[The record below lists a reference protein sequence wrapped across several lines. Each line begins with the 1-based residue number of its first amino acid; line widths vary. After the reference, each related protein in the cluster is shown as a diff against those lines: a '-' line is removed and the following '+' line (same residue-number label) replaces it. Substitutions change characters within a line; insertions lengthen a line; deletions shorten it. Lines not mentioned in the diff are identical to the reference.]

1 MVQRANPPKK
11 KHPNTLTT
19 TDLIYG
25 LGILQLDNQ
34 LELGIANK
42 DDMLY
47 IVTMLNKLPSLVDVT
62 QLKDRLRKDL
72 DYVNRL
78 IIIQS
83 ELAKKRQEEAQ
94 QEGEKPKRGRK
105 KK

>member
-34 LELGIANK
+34 LELGIANRE
-42 DDMLY
+42 DMLY
-47 IVTMLNKLPSLVDVT
+47 IVTMLNKLPSLVNAD
-62 QLKDRLRKDL
+62 QLKERLRKDL

-83 ELAKKRQEEAQ
+83 EVAKKRQEESEHAP
-94 QEGEKPKRGRK
+94 EKPKRGRK
-105 KK
+105 KQ